1 MTEPTVDGA
10 LAAALRWAMW
20 SMDDAAHDL
29 PAGRL
34 TAERCDELIQT
45 FELLAQLFR
54 NRAQRFEQPTQT
66 GEVEINTS
74 VQESKR

>member
-1 MTEPTVDGA
+1 MTQPNTDGA

-20 SMDDAAHDL
+20 SMDDAAHNL

-45 FELLAQLFR
+45 FELLTQLFR
-54 NRAQRFEQPTQT
+54 SRAQRFDNPPRE
-66 GEVEINTS
+66 G
-74 VQESKR
+74 K

>member
-1 MTEPTVDGA
+1 MTTTDTDGA

-20 SMDDAAHDL
+20 SLDDAAHDL

-34 TAERCDELIQT
+34 TAERCAELIQT

-54 NRAQRFEQPTQT
+54 NRAQRFDHPT
-66 GEVEINTS
+66 ERREI
-74 VQESKR
+74 Q

>member
-1 MTEPTVDGA
+1 VTGPADGA

-34 TAERCDELIQT
+34 TAERCTELIDT
-45 FELLAQLFR
+45 FDLLAQLFR
-54 NRAQRFEQPTQT
+54 NRAQRCDGPDGGQA
-66 GEVEINTS
+66 GGGM
-74 VQESKR
+74 

>member
-1 MTEPTVDGA
+1 MTGPNTDGA

-34 TAERCDELIQT
+34 TAERCHELIET
-45 FELLAQLFR
+45 FELLAQLFH
-54 NRAQRFEQPTQT
+54 NRAQWFDRPAERR
-66 GEVEINTS
+66 EI
-74 VQESKR
+74 E

>member
-1 MTEPTVDGA
+1 VTTPNTDGA

-34 TAERCDELIQT
+34 TADRCAELIQT

-54 NRAQRFEQPTQT
+54 DRAQRFDNSTDRKGIE
-66 GEVEINTS
+66 
-74 VQESKR
+74 